1 MAKRRKSKGKRRG
14 GKRRS
19 KKGHSAPTHSAAVEG
34 GLGITL
40 FKIATDRVASGAS
53 PIDALKVAGRPIQDR
68 LLDASVRTGK
78 NALAWDNSKYV
89 LAGMGLHWAKNKPI
103 VKIILKP
110 ADKLVKMLAGKRYG
124 L

>member
-1 MAKRRKSKGKRRG
+1 MAKRKGKRKG
-14 GKRRS
+14 RRS
-19 KKGHSAPTHSAAVEG
+19 YGRKKKSVSRGTKHSAAIEG

-40 FKIATDRVASGAS
+40 FKIATDKVASGAS